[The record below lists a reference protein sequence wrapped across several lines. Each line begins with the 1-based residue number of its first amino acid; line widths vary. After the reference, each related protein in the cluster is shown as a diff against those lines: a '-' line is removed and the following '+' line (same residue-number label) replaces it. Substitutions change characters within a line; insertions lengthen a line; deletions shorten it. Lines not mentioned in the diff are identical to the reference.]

1 MENLD
6 PPPLPP
12 SPNIKDEKM
21 ARFALRVASW
31 GWGFAVLL
39 ICPRLQMR
47 RLVML
52 TFKSM
57 NAIMLPFK
65 TSLVELSCKAMQLLG
80 LYQKHLT
87 LAITRGENK
96 PILIP

>member
-31 GWGFAVLL
+31 GWGFAV
-39 ICPRLQMR
+39 
-47 RLVML
+47 
-52 TFKSM
+52 
-57 NAIMLPFK
+57 PFK
-65 TSLVELSCKAMQLLG
+65 MSKTADETTCYANFQIHERYNVTVQNLFG
-80 LYQKHLT
+80 
-87 LAITRGENK
+87 
-96 PILIP
+96 